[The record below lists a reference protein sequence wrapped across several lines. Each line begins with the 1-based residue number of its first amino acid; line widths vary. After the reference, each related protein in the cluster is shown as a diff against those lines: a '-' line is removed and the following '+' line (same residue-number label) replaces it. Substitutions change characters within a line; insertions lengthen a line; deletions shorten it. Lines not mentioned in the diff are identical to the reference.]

1 MAYLNGK
8 KVFQIG
14 GIVVQ
19 GGGSG
24 DIDALINGS
33 IAEIESDV
41 TAIRQYAFTNCTLL
55 ETADF
60 PNATSIGA
68 GAFQSC
74 VKLEEINAP
83 NAVSILSAAF
93 YGCEKLKAVSLPKFT
108 NASYQGQIFKGCTD
122 LETADLAVCQNI
134 SAQMFDGCTSL
145 QSIYLGITTQVCSL
159 RNVNGIPASAQQHIT
174 IYVPADLIENY
185 KVATN
190 WSTLYNNGYIS
201 FAPLPLDIGDND
213 EVSNSSLIVNQPSQ
227 IQNNTLILE

>member
-1 MAYLNGK
+1 MAYINGK

-41 TAIRQYAFTNCTLL
+41 TAIKQYAFMNCTLL

-60 PNATSIGA
+60 PNATSIGG

-134 SAQMFDGCTSL
+134 SAQMFDGCTAL
-145 QSIYLGITTQVCSL
+145 QSIRLGITTQVCNL
-159 RNVNGIPASAQQHIT
+159 RNVSGIPASATHHIT
-174 IYVPADLIENY
+174 IYVPSELIESY
-185 KVATN
+185 KVANN
-190 WSTLYNNGYIS
+190 WSTLYNNGYIT
-201 FAPLPLDIGDND
+201 FLPLPLDIGDQGTI
-213 EVSNSSLIVNQPSQ
+213 SNNTLNVGEDAQ
-227 IQNNTLILE
+227 IQNNTLTLE